1 MNLEHKVFNFDL
13 QETKQIERD
22 GVNIGIIRG
31 FLATYGNVDRVG
43 DMIIPGAFSKSIE
56 RHKKDNR
63 SIRMFYNHNRKNLP
77 LGGFPIHLVEDRPK
91 GLFVEGE
98 IVLDTSMGADVY
110 ALVKAKHLSDMSIG
124 FTIDDAEMSDDV
136 RVLKELEL
144 WEGSIV
150 DEPANAEAKI
160 TEVKTFN
167 VTDVEGITSKREFEK
182 ALRESGVFSK
192 EAAVKMT
199 SYFSE
204 QGEPESEINA
214 EELESLEAE
223 QAAIEAKSLAAI
235 REAIASFK

>member
-1 MNLEHKVFNFDL
+1 MKIEHKVFNFDVH
-13 QETKQIERD
+13 ETKQIERD

-31 FLATYGNVDRVG
+31 FLATYGNTDRVG
-43 DMIIPGAFSKSIE
+43 DTIAQGAFSKSIE

-98 IVLDTSMGADVY
+98 IVLDTTMGADVY

-124 FTIDDAEMSDDV
+124 FSIVDAEMVEDV

-160 TEVKTFN
+160 TEVKSFDIEQ
-167 VTDVEGITSKREFEK
+167 VQDVKTKREFEK
-182 ALRESGVFSK
+182 LMRDAGFSQK
-192 EAAVKMT
+192 AAKYLTANYCEQRDDVGEIEAEK
-199 SYFSE
+199 
-204 QGEPESEINA
+204 
-214 EELESLEAE
+214 LKSLEAE
-223 QAAIEAKSLAAI
+223 QAAIAAI
-235 REAIASFK
+235 RGALASFK